1 MKEVQQAEA
10 LRLADECDESATHWV
25 HEIDTRFKAAKML
38 RAQHARIAE
47 LEAELE
53 AVGAGGVQRL
63 AAAPQAIT
71 DEREAFVNWLH
82 GTYPNSYSIIQAA
95 DLWFHKHVA
104 ALAWKDRA
112 ALAATQP
119 AAQGMDA
126 AKLLAEKHTGMKVD
140 YRGLLGQV
148 RRAIKRTA
156 GGHEEMLRQLE
167 GHITEL
173 GQRWYAGDTDVV
185 DELLQLYC
193 VEREARAALAAQAKQ
208 GEQANG

>member
-1 MKEVQQAEA
+1 MTTQQPEA
-10 LRLADECDESATHWV
+10 LRLANYLH
-25 HEIDTRFKAAKML
+25 
-38 RAQHARIAE
+38 QHYDLMPTCE
-47 LEAELE
+47 PL
-53 AVGAGGVQRL
+53 L
-63 AAAPQAIT
+63 AASELRRLHAENEALK
-71 DEREAFVNWLH
+71 RE
-82 GTYPNSYSIIQAA
+82 IAA
-95 DLWFHKHVA
+95 
-104 ALAWKDRA
+104 
-112 ALAATQP
+112 QP
-119 AAQGMDA
+119 AAHGMDA

-193 VEREARAALAAQAKQ
+193 VESEARAAISAQAKQ
-208 GEQANG
+208 DK

>member
-1 MKEVQQAEA
+1 MKDQQPEA
-10 LRLADECDESATHWV
+10 LRLANYLH
-25 HEIDTRFKAAKML
+25 
-38 RAQHARIAE
+38 QHFDLMPTCE
-47 LEAELE
+47 PF
-53 AVGAGGVQRL
+53 L
-63 AAAPQAIT
+63 AASELRRLHA
-71 DEREAFVNWLH
+71 ENEALKQKIAV
-82 GTYPNSYSIIQAA
+82 
-95 DLWFHKHVA
+95 
-104 ALAWKDRA
+104 
-112 ALAATQP
+112 TQP

-208 GEQANG
+208 EEK